1 MEPVS
6 PTHDTIM
13 GISHLELAEGQES
26 SSDALVSY
34 YSSNRFSQSASCEQ
48 ISTIHL
54 PPHFISLLTVAQLL
68 GIDLFSIKWQPA
80 LERVGQGRTAEIRQA
95 LIRLQTN
102 FVFKRI
108 KPATPSQLAERRA
121 FQAIYTE
128 VSILGLRR
136 IRNHP
141 NMIRLEGICWD
152 VWEEKDRGTPE
163 VWPVLVFEKTPYG
176 DLDTF
181 LRSTLGQNLK
191 FEERLQLCSGIAS
204 AVSEMHAHREC
215 SKAISLPS
223 HQLMLK
229 QMLSMVILNR

>member
-1 MEPVS
+1 MEPDS
-6 PTHDTIM
+6 PARDIAI
-13 GISHLELAEGQES
+13 GISHLELTEGQS
-26 SSDALVSY
+26 SSDVLVSY
-34 YSSNRFSQSASCEQ
+34 YSSNGFSQSASCEQ
-48 ISTIHL
+48 ASTIHL
-54 PPHFISLLTVAQLL
+54 LPHFISFLTVAQDL
-68 GIDLFSIKWQPA
+68 GIDLCSVKWHPA
-80 LERVGQGRTAEIRQA
+80 LARVGEGRTAEISQA
-95 LIRLQTN
+95 LITLQTN

-121 FQAIYTE
+121 LQAMYTE
-128 VSILGLRR
+128 VSILGQRR

-152 VWEEKDRGTPE
+152 VWEEKDGGTPE

-181 LRSTLGQNLK
+181 LRSGQGQNLK

-215 SKAISLPS
+215 SKS
-223 HQLMLK
+223 H
-229 QMLSMVILNR
+229 ILA